1 MAGAFSGRRG
11 GYRLAWLLAGLTV
24 AGSAPTAAE
33 PPAAAPRAVDLAV
46 SRVYV
51 LVGKSGLVGHVH
63 AVEGRLAA
71 GQVMLGAHEQAG
83 TIVFDMRSFL
93 ADTPAARRMLGVQG
107 EIDANTQQQTN
118 GNMLGP
124 EVLDVARHPT
134 ARFDIRSA
142 LPSAQ
147 QQPGKPPAYDLVG
160 TFTLH
165 GATRPLTL
173 VATAE
178 DGGTAVRLR
187 GGFSIR
193 QTDFGMKPYAKFG
206 GMVGVADELKIW
218 GDIVLPAVGA
228 P

>member
-1 MAGAFSGRRG
+1 MVGGFARRRG
-11 GYRLAWLLAGLTV
+11 GQSSGWLLAVVAAATGLE
-24 AGSAPTAAE
+24 AAAQ
-33 PPAAAPRAVDLAV
+33 PPAAAPRAIDLAA

-71 GQVMLGAHEQAG
+71 GQVMLGAREQAG
-83 TIVFDMRSFL
+83 TLVFDMRSFL
-93 ADTPAARRMLGVQG
+93 ADTPAARRTLGVEG
-107 EIDANTQQQTN
+107 DVDASTQQQTN
-118 GNMLGP
+118 ANMLGP

-142 LPSAQ
+142 LPAAQ
-147 QQPGKPPAYDLVG
+147 QQPAKPPTYELVG
-160 TFTLH
+160 TFKLH
-165 GATRPLTL
+165 DTTRPLAL
-173 VATAE
+173 IATAE
-178 DGGTAVRLR
+178 EGGTAIRLR

>member
-1 MAGAFSGRRG
+1 MLDAFTVRRTFIRLGCMLAAVATGVPAAGQ
-11 GYRLAWLLAGLTV
+11 
-24 AGSAPTAAE
+24 
-33 PPAAAPRAVDLAV
+33 PPVAAPRAVDLAT

-71 GQVMLGAHEQAG
+71 GQVALGAREQAG
-83 TIVFDMRSFL
+83 ALVFDMRSFL
-93 ADTPAARRMLGVQG
+93 ADTPAARQVLGVAG
-107 EIDANTQQQTN
+107 DVDAGTQQQTN
-118 GNMLGP
+118 ANMLGP

-142 LPSAQ
+142 LPTAR
-147 QQPGKPPAYDLVG
+147 QPPGYDLVG

-165 GATRPLTL
+165 GVTRPLTL
-173 VATAE
+173 QIQADEGPA
-178 DGGTAVRLR
+178 GVRLR
-187 GGFSIR
+187 GGFALL
-193 QTDFGMKPYAKFG
+193 QTDFGMRPYAKFG

-218 GDIVLPAVGA
+218 GDILLPRAVA